1 MGAGQSGESRPG
13 LCGGPDVFD
22 LSCGVARGARR
33 ANDPLND
40 DDQASIV
47 VAGWIAARE
56 AGDVEM
62 AASYCHKE
70 FVFASPAVRGLHT
83 SPPGLSPRVCS
94 RPIDRLTAS
103 LLPSLPQL
111 SLAGLEA
118 AKKRLFSQQAPVPI
132 EVITPLQSKEGST
145 KERPMYFRE
154 VSFKVGT
161 NKLAIRQEWVI
172 LLSGGKPLIGS
183 VSASRVSPNRSPAP
197 A

>member
-1 MGAGQSGESRPG
+1 M
-13 LCGGPDVFD
+13 
-22 LSCGVARGARR
+22 
-33 ANDPLND
+33 
-40 DDQASIV
+40 
-47 VAGWIAARE
+47 
-56 AGDVEM
+56 
-62 AASYCHKE
+62 
-70 FVFASPAVRGLHT
+70 
-83 SPPGLSPRVCS
+83 
-94 RPIDRLTAS
+94 
-103 LLPSLPQL
+103 
-111 SLAGLEA
+111 
-118 AKKRLFSQQAPVPI
+118 PI

>member
-1 MGAGQSGESRPG
+1 MDCGEGGWRCRDGCLLLPQGVCVCLAGGAWAPH
-13 LCGGPDVFD
+13 
-22 LSCGVARGARR
+22 VA
-33 ANDPLND
+33 
-40 DDQASIV
+40 
-47 VAGWIAARE
+47 
-56 AGDVEM
+56 
-62 AASYCHKE
+62 
-70 FVFASPAVRGLHT
+70 
-83 SPPGLSPRVCS
+83 PGLSPRVCS
-94 RPIDRLTAS
+94 RPIDRLTTS